1 MSSSGNDLKPT
12 PHIALLPSAGMG
24 HLTPFIRLVALLT
37 SNNVKVTF
45 ITPYPTVSISESES
59 FSQLFSTFPQITR
72 KQLHL
77 LPLEDSLSKSE
88 DPFYYHF
95 ELIRRSSHLL
105 SPLLASLS
113 PPLSAL
119 VTDMSLTSTVIP
131 ITDALQ
137 IPNYIFFTSSAK
149 MLSLFIS
156 FHTLV
161 ELKAKDFIEIS
172 GIELIPRS
180 WIPPPLLEDTNN
192 LMKIYFTESGKKMKD
207 SSGILVN
214 TYESID
220 GESLAALNKGLV
232 LKGLPPVIAIGPLP
246 PFKFE
251 KSQPVAWL
259 DDQQAESVLYVS
271 FGSRTAIS
279 REQIRELGHGLV
291 RSGKRFLWVIKD
303 KKVDQEDEV
312 ELVDLIGHGLMERV
326 KERGMVVKNWL
337 NQEEVL
343 SHPAVGWF
351 LSHCGWNSIT
361 EALWHGVPMLLW
373 PQHGD
378 QKINADLV
386 ERIGVGMWV
395 KNWGWGGDPIV
406 VVKGKEIA
414 ETVVKMTGN
423 EFLRERSAQVRD
435 GARMA
440 VGEGGSSYERLN
452 DLIDSWKSSA
462 RVVIG

>member
-1 MSSSGNDLKPT
+1 MSTSGNNLQPT

-45 ITPYPTVSISESES
+45 ITPHPTVSISESES

-77 LPLEDSLSKSE
+77 LPLEDSSSKSE

-161 ELKAKDFIEIS
+161 DPKAKDFVEIS
-172 GIELIPRS
+172 GIEPIPRS

-192 LMKIYFTESGKKMKD
+192 LMKIYFTQSGKKMKE

-251 KSQPVAWL
+251 KSQPLAWL
-259 DDQQAESVLYVS
+259 DDQPAKSVLYVS

-279 REQIRELGHGLV
+279 REQIRELGDGLV
-291 RSGKRFLWVIKD
+291 RSGKRFLWVVKD

-395 KNWGWGGDPIV
+395 KNWGLGGDPLV

-414 ETVVKMTGN
+414 ETTAKMTGN
-423 EFLRERSAQVRD
+423 EFLRLRSAQVKD
-435 GARMA
+435 EARMA

-452 DLIDSWKSSA
+452 DLIESWKSSA
-462 RVVIG
+462 FVL